1 MTKVDWKGLLVVAG
15 AALLNWFLPREPD
28 DPFAIVM
35 VFIALLFAVAALL
48 EQRTR
53 SRHLR
58 NLREILPEDR
68 IRYLDHV
75 TDFSYRAM
83 LQRDLAEDLRSYVGG
98 EVERFGFAPVLKR
111 AASTQYW
118 LLFCSIALMLVS
130 SRYVRLP
137 ASGGLVVLALI
148 SVCGF
153 AGLQLLNRWRQY
165 LDTWLEVSKF
175 SISEV
180 WPNGTRRTLL
190 WNQKLWLDNQ
200 PRRRRVRI
208 LVADKSDGIAIHYR
222 RTNSVRAYRLVVE
235 YGGFQ
240 ELPPAA

>member
-1 MTKVDWKGLLVVAG
+1 MLDWKGLLAVAG
-15 AALLNWFLPREPD
+15 AALLSWFLPREPD

-35 VFIALLFAVAALL
+35 VSIAVLFGVAALL

-68 IRYLDHV
+68 TRYLDHV
-75 TDFSYRAM
+75 TDFAYRAM
-83 LQRDLAEDLRSYVGG
+83 LQRDLADDLRSYVGG
-98 EVERFGFAPVLKR
+98 EIERFGFAPVLKR

-118 LLFCSIALMLVS
+118 LLVCSIAVMLVCC
-130 SRYVRLP
+130 RYIPLP
-137 ASGGLVVLALI
+137 APGGLAVLCLI

-153 AGLQLLNRWRQY
+153 VGLQLLNRWRQY
-165 LDTWLEVSKF
+165 LDTWLEVSRF
-175 SISEV
+175 GISEV

-190 WNQKLWLDNQ
+190 WNQRLWLDNQ
-200 PRRRRVRI
+200 PRRRRLQVLI
-208 LVADKSDGIAIHYR
+208 ADKSDGIAIHYR